1 MDTETQKI
9 LSEKPNNKIEKEFQ
23 EEEKEKIFERVIIFK
38 KYLFVIVPLLFFF
51 TLIYLLIGNKTLNNE
66 ISGNNNNNTYSN
78 MNTKQTLNIFEEFH
92 SNLFDDTVL
101 LKYKQK
107 QNEFC
112 YYIEHF
118 LREEYEN
125 NLLLTNV
132 SLLSQFFPMYV
143 YKNNDIISTEI
154 IQSENWEGDDTNNLL
169 SALLFYTIINRLKRE
184 DVFVLDIG
192 SNIGWYSLF
201 IGKYGYSILAFE
213 PSELNHYI
221 LMKNYCLNQE
231 LNVTFIKKGLYSEE
245 KNCDFYIN
253 EENVG
258 DGWVFCDNINNNK
271 LNNLKK
277 TGEVLLTKLSNYESF
292 LMNHNLAMI
301 RIDAQGM
308 DGKAIEGGIRL
319 INKYRVPFIFLKFRP
334 ESLILH
340 GTDPRHFLK
349 LFLKNGY
356 KIGRYNFFIED
367 YLSIEE
373 VMKKAKG
380 SMNLYLVHSRL
391 IKKYKYFQFS

>member
-1 MDTETQKI
+1 
-9 LSEKPNNKIEKEFQ
+9 
-23 EEEKEKIFERVIIFK
+23 
-38 KYLFVIVPLLFFF
+38 
-51 TLIYLLIGNKTLNNE
+51 
-66 ISGNNNNNTYSN
+66 
-78 MNTKQTLNIFEEFH
+78 
-92 SNLFDDTVL
+92 
-101 LKYKQK
+101 
-107 QNEFC
+107 
-112 YYIEHF
+112 
-118 LREEYEN
+118 
-125 NLLLTNV
+125 
-132 SLLSQFFPMYV
+132 
-143 YKNNDIISTEI
+143 
-154 IQSENWEGDDTNNLL
+154 
-169 SALLFYTIINRLKRE
+169 
-184 DVFVLDIG
+184 
-192 SNIGWYSLF
+192 
-201 IGKYGYSILAFE
+201 
-213 PSELNHYI
+213 
-221 LMKNYCLNQE
+221 MKNYCLNKE
-231 LNVTFIKKGLYSEE
+231 LNVTLIKKGLYSEE

-277 TGEVLLTKLSNYESF
+277 TEEVLLTKLSNYESF